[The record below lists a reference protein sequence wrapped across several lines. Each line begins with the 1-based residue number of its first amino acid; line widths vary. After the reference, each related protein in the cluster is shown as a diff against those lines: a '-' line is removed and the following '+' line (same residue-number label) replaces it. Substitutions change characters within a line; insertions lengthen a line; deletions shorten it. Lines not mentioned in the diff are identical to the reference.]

1 MTEKVKQ
8 HAAPVTGSD
17 EIDIGRLVGTVIEAR
32 WWVIGIT
39 AVFALCAVVYTFFAT
54 PIYSADALVQIEQ
67 NSGNSLVQD
76 IGSAL
81 ANKPPASDAE
91 IQLIR
96 SRLVLGKTVD
106 DLDLDIAVSKNTF
119 PIFGAGWDRLMGRQ
133 NETVKVTTFNRPK
146 EMADQVFTLNVLHSY
161 WLNLKSVV
169 RFCEKVK
176 NHKPDVTL
184 VWTLH
189 DHWSVTGRCAFTD
202 GCEGWKTGCQKCP
215 TLNNY
220 PPVKIDRAHQL
231 VAGKRQLFREM
242 LALGCQFISPS
253 QHVADAFNSLYGLGR
268 CRIINNGIDMATE
281 AILADLPPVRETQG
295 KPKIAV
301 VAHDLRYDSKT
312 NQQLVR
318 EMMALGDKIELHTF
332 GKFSPFTAGNV
343 VNHGF
348 ETDKR
353 KLMSALNQMD
363 ALVFSSRVDNY
374 PLILCEALSIGV
386 PVIATDSD
394 AAREVLQK
402 SGGKTVSEEE
412 VLQLVQL
419 SKPEIAQ
426 AIFGTTLAEF
436 SQRSR
441 AAYSGQ
447 QMLEEYVNFYQNL

>member
-1 MTEKVKQ
+1 MNILQFNVRLAEGG
-8 HAAPVTGSD
+8 AAGV
-17 EIDIGRLVGTVIEAR
+17 A
-32 WWVIGIT
+32 
-39 AVFALCAVVYTFFAT
+39 
-54 PIYSADALVQIEQ
+54 
-67 NSGNSLVQD
+67 
-76 IGSAL
+76 
-81 ANKPPASDAE
+81 
-91 IQLIR
+91 
-96 SRLVLGKTVD
+96 
-106 DLDLDIAVSKNTF
+106 LDLHQRALQQGLASHFVYGYGKGGKESVSHQNYPQVIKHTPRMTAMANIALF
-119 PIFGAGWDRLMGRQ
+119 RL
-133 NETVKVTTFNRPK
+133 FNRDLFGNFNELYRTITRTPGP
-146 EMADQVFTLNVLHSY
+146 VVLHFHVLHSY
-161 WLNLKSVV
+161 WLNLNSVV

-176 NHKPDVTL
+176 NHKPDVIL

-242 LALGCQFISPS
+242 L
-253 QHVADAFNSLYGLGR
+253 
-268 CRIINNGIDMATE
+268 
-281 AILADLPPVRETQG
+281 
-295 KPKIAV
+295 
-301 VAHDLRYDSKT
+301 
-312 NQQLVR
+312 
-318 EMMALGDKIELHTF
+318 ALGDKIELHTF

-386 PVIATDSD
+386 PVIATHSD

>member
-1 MTEKVKQ
+1 MNILQFNVRLAEGG
-8 HAAPVTGSD
+8 AAGV
-17 EIDIGRLVGTVIEAR
+17 A
-32 WWVIGIT
+32 
-39 AVFALCAVVYTFFAT
+39 
-54 PIYSADALVQIEQ
+54 
-67 NSGNSLVQD
+67 
-76 IGSAL
+76 
-81 ANKPPASDAE
+81 
-91 IQLIR
+91 
-96 SRLVLGKTVD
+96 
-106 DLDLDIAVSKNTF
+106 LDLHQRALQQGLASHFVYGYGKGGKESVSHQNYPQVIKHTPRMTAMANIALFRLLNRDL
-119 PIFGAGWDRLMGRQ
+119 FGNF
-133 NETVKVTTFNRPK
+133 NELYRTITRTPGPVVLHFH
-146 EMADQVFTLNVLHSY
+146 VLHSY

-253 QHVADAFNSLYGLGR
+253 QHVADAFNSLYGPGR

-281 AILADLPPVRETQG
+281 AILVDLPPVCETQG

-301 VAHDLRYDSKT
+301 VAHDLRYDGKT
-312 NQQLVR
+312 KQQLVR

-353 KLMSALNQMD
+353 KLMSVLNQMD
-363 ALVFSSRVDNY
+363 AL
-374 PLILCEALSIGV
+374 
-386 PVIATDSD
+386 
-394 AAREVLQK
+394 
-402 SGGKTVSEEE
+402 
-412 VLQLVQL
+412 
-419 SKPEIAQ
+419 
-426 AIFGTTLAEF
+426 
-436 SQRSR
+436 
-441 AAYSGQ
+441 
-447 QMLEEYVNFYQNL
+447 

>member
-1 MTEKVKQ
+1 MNILQFNVRLAEGG
-8 HAAPVTGSD
+8 AAGV
-17 EIDIGRLVGTVIEAR
+17 A
-32 WWVIGIT
+32 
-39 AVFALCAVVYTFFAT
+39 
-54 PIYSADALVQIEQ
+54 
-67 NSGNSLVQD
+67 
-76 IGSAL
+76 
-81 ANKPPASDAE
+81 
-91 IQLIR
+91 
-96 SRLVLGKTVD
+96 
-106 DLDLDIAVSKNTF
+106 LDLHQRALQQGLASHFVYGYGKGGKESVSHQNYPQVIKHTPRMTAMANIALF
-119 PIFGAGWDRLMGRQ
+119 RL
-133 NETVKVTTFNRPK
+133 FNRDLFGNFNELYRTITRTPGP
-146 EMADQVFTLNVLHSY
+146 VVLHFHVLHSY

-215 TLNNY
+215 TLINY

-253 QHVADAFNSLYGLGR
+253 QHVADAFNSLYGPGR

-281 AILADLPPVRETQG
+281 AI
-295 KPKIAV
+295 
-301 VAHDLRYDSKT
+301 
-312 NQQLVR
+312 LVR

-386 PVIATDSD
+386 PVIATHSD

-402 SGGKTVSEEE
+402 S
-412 VLQLVQL
+412 
-419 SKPEIAQ
+419 AQ

-441 AAYSGQ
+441 ATYSGQ

>member
-1 MTEKVKQ
+1 MNILQFNVRLAEGG
-8 HAAPVTGSD
+8 AAGV
-17 EIDIGRLVGTVIEAR
+17 A
-32 WWVIGIT
+32 
-39 AVFALCAVVYTFFAT
+39 
-54 PIYSADALVQIEQ
+54 
-67 NSGNSLVQD
+67 
-76 IGSAL
+76 
-81 ANKPPASDAE
+81 
-91 IQLIR
+91 
-96 SRLVLGKTVD
+96 
-106 DLDLDIAVSKNTF
+106 LDLHQRALQQGLASHFVYGYGKGGKESVSHQNYPQVIKHTPRMTAMANIALF
-119 PIFGAGWDRLMGRQ
+119 RL
-133 NETVKVTTFNRPK
+133 FNRDLFGNFNELYRTITRTAGP
-146 EMADQVFTLNVLHSY
+146 VVLHFHVLHSY

-242 LALGCQFISPS
+242 LALG
-253 QHVADAFNSLYGLGR
+253 
-268 CRIINNGIDMATE
+268 
-281 AILADLPPVRETQG
+281 
-295 KPKIAV
+295 
-301 VAHDLRYDSKT
+301 
-312 NQQLVR
+312 
-318 EMMALGDKIELHTF
+318 DKIELHTF

-386 PVIATDSD
+386 PVIATHSD